1 MLILLCFLSNL
12 ISLSVLFS
20 LLYSLS
26 LLSLSLTHTLMPSLS
41 HQFTLYLSLSRSFT
55 LSLTLSHSLS
65 STHKFLSDPDG
76 YWIEVIRRS
85 EKAKITNKYNFAQTM
100 FRVKD
105 PQKSLKFYTEILG
118 MTLLSETHH
127 SDFSLYFL
135 AYASQNKMISEGIE
149 SGIMPDPKSIESKE
163 FMKNMFGPVIE
174 LTHNHGTENDENFK
188 YVIRT
193 IGLQ

>member
-1 MLILLCFLSNL
+1 
-12 ISLSVLFS
+12 
-20 LLYSLS
+20 
-26 LLSLSLTHTLMPSLS
+26 
-41 HQFTLYLSLSRSFT
+41 
-55 LSLTLSHSLS
+55 
-65 STHKFLSDPDG
+65 
-76 YWIEVIRRS
+76 
-85 EKAKITNKYNFAQTM
+85 M

-188 YVIRT
+188 YVIRA
-193 IGLQ
+193 ISLQ